1 MCINPIPKHKL
12 MKMKMKLTVMTLLLT
27 MTIGLWAQNTT
38 QRLVVW
44 QKNGE
49 KVYFDLAE
57 EPKTTFED
65 GKLVIKTTKTTV
77 YYHLEN
83 VLRYTYEGEIP
94 NVDGMKLKPGE
105 IRFFQGKDKMA
116 FDGLPNG
123 QNISVYSL
131 DGKLLK
137 TQTSHSGQQTVI
149 SLTSYP
155 TGTYIVKVGDA
166 TYEFQK
172 Q

>member
-1 MCINPIPKHKL
+1 
-12 MKMKMKLTVMTLLLT
+12 MKIKLTLMTLLLT
-27 MTIGLWAQNTT
+27 MTVGLWAQNTT

-49 KVYFDLAE
+49 KVYFNLAE

-123 QNISVYSL
+123 QDISVYSL

-137 TQTSHSGQQTVI
+137 TQTSHSGQQAVI
-149 SLTSYP
+149 SLASYP

-166 TYEFQK
+166 TYKFQK